1 MSRKELLNPA
11 GLRVDGRRATDIRR
25 ISCKPSVLSQA
36 DGSAYIEQGN
46 TKCLAAVYGPR
57 EPRQKSAILH
67 NRANIS
73 VGVSFA
79 PFATSERKKWSKSDK
94 RLLEIASFV
103 KQTFEPVIQTTS
115 FPRSQIDIFLQILQ
129 FDGGTIQICI
139 NATTMALVD
148 AGIPMNDYVCA
159 CTAGVI
165 QNVPILDLNL
175 IEESSD
181 SPEVT
186 VAILADSEKVT
197 LLQSESRLDVDSFQ
211 AVAQL
216 AKIGCKEIRNVMD
229 AALRK
234 NIKDLFGKMEAK
246 IKTDQS
252 ADFRLGLN
260 LSRRLE
266 NFKAGPI
273 IRSAVNGV
281 RYTHIAILS
290 GHQNLGGK

>member
-1 MSRKELLNPA
+1 
-11 GLRVDGRRATDIRR
+11 LRIDGRRATEIRR

-79 PFATSERKKWSKSDK
+79 PFATSERKKWGKSDK

-103 KQTFEPVIQTTS
+103 KQTFEPVIQTSS

-129 FDGGTIQICI
+129 FDGGTVQICI

-165 QNVPILDLNL
+165 QQVPILAYDDKLMSQDNPVDLNL
-175 IEESSD
+175 IEESSN

-186 VAILADSEKVT
+186 VAILAESGKVT
-197 LLQSESRLDVDSFQ
+197 LLQSESRLSLKKLQ

-216 AKIGCKEIRNVMD
+216 AKAGCREICDVMD
-229 AALRK
+229 KALRK
-234 NIKDLFGKMEAK
+234 NVKDLFGKMEA
-246 IKTDQS
+246 
-252 ADFRLGLN
+252 
-260 LSRRLE
+260 
-266 NFKAGPI
+266 
-273 IRSAVNGV
+273 
-281 RYTHIAILS
+281 
-290 GHQNLGGK
+290 